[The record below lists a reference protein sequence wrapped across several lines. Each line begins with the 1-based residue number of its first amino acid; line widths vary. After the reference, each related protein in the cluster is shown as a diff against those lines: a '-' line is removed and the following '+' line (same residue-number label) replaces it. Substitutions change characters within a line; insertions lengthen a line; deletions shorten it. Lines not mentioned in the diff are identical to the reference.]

1 MPTAKN
7 EVKLKFGTKA
17 NYTSATKNAD
27 TVYFITDTNQI
38 YIGNKLV
45 SSKAYSGSSAP
56 MVQQYDKGDIY
67 LYTPANGD
75 PMIYVHNG
83 VGFSIVNIPIT
94 DITANTNARHLH
106 TNKETL
112 DAISGTPVQVT
123 SQTLTDAQKTQ
134 ARTNIGALGTVV
146 PNPTKDNDAANK
158 AYVDSKVASVGV
170 TADSSMSD
178 TSVNPVQ
185 NKVIK
190 KYIDDSYDVKVTI
203 TRTGNAEPY
212 SYQADKD
219 YNYVLSQINKGCN
232 VYAYCTWTKGIV
244 QFYQISDS
252 ISSIVFRQ
260 YTSKYTI
267 LIFLKSSNQVEYSS
281 KDNKLLTYKEQNL
294 SDDDK
299 LQARTNIDVMSSQEV
314 STAIQNAHVS
324 VDESMSNTSTHPVQ
338 NKVIKKYVDDH
349 TVVDSTLSETSTN
362 PVQNKVITKAMA
374 GKLSTSGGV
383 MTGMLTTKGIKLT
396 KNVDYNNTPPSN
408 PVEGQLFFQT
418 ANNLVLDMVH
428 PVGSIYM
435 SLNATSPSALF
446 GGTWEQIKD
455 RFLLAAGN
463 NYPAEAIGGEAAH
476 ALTIEELA
484 KHTHLPD
491 EWTVFT
497 TAGGT
502 LTSGAAAQT
511 SSGIYED
518 LHNIRNKNLQNTN
531 NGASETIGGGLPN
544 NNIPQY
550 LAVYMWKRTA

>member
-45 SSKAYSGSSAP
+45 SSKAYSGSSVP
-56 MVQQYDKGDIY
+56 VVQQYDKGDIY

-75 PMIYVHNG
+75 PRIYVHNG

-94 DITANTNARHLH
+94 DITANTNARHSH
-106 TNKETL
+106 TNKKTL

-158 AYVDSKVASVGV
+158 AYVDSKVASGGV
-170 TADSSMSD
+170 TVDSSMSD
-178 TSVNPVQ
+178 TSTNPVQ
-185 NKVIK
+185 NKIIK
-190 KYIDDSYDVKVTI
+190 KYVDDNDDVKVTI

-219 YNYVLSQINKGCN
+219 YNYILSQINKGCN
-232 VYAYCTWTKGIV
+232 VYAYCTWTKGILP
-244 QFYQISDS
+244 FYQILDS
-252 ISSIVFRQ
+252 ASSLVFRQ

-267 LIFLKSSNQVEYSS
+267 LIFLNSSNQVEYSS
-281 KDNKLLTYKEQNL
+281 RDNMILTYKEQNL

-324 VDESMSNTSTHPVQ
+324 VDESMSN
-338 NKVIKKYVDDH
+338 
-349 TVVDSTLSETSTN
+349 TSTN

-418 ANNLVLDMVH
+418 ANNLVLDMVY

-435 SLNATSPSALF
+435 SVNATSPSTLF
-446 GGTWEQIKD
+446 GGTWDRIQD

-463 NYPAEAIGGEAAH
+463 SYSAGATGGEATHKLSVAEMPSH
-476 ALTIEELA
+476 EGHMYSNFDDSGWVGRNGDKNSYYLDTNTAIGYKKFEDRPYKILTGNEI
-484 KHTHLPD
+484 
-491 EWTVFT
+491 VMQGYSR
-497 TAGGT
+497 GG
-502 LTSGAAAQT
+502 SQ
-511 SSGIYED
+511 S
-518 LHNIRNKNLQNTN
+518 HNNM
-531 NGASETIGGGLPN
+531 P
-544 NNIPQY
+544 PY

>member
-38 YIGNKLV
+38 YIGDKLV
-45 SSKAYSGSSAP
+45 SSKAYSGSSVP
-56 MVQQYDKGDIY
+56 MAQKYDKGDIY

-75 PMIYVHNG
+75 PRIYVHNG
-83 VGFSIVNIPIT
+83 VGFSIVDIPIT
-94 DITANTNARHLH
+94 DITANTNARHSH

-158 AYVDSKVASVGV
+158 AYVDSKVASGEV
-170 TADSSMSD
+170 TVDSSMSD
-178 TSVNPVQ
+178 NSVNPVQ

-190 KYIDDSYDVKVTI
+190 KYIDKGDDVKVTI
-203 TRTGNAEPY
+203 TRTGDSEPY
-212 SYQADKD
+212 SYQADRD

-232 VYAYCTWTKGIV
+232 VYAYCTWSKGILP
-244 QFYQISDS
+244 FYQILDS
-252 ISSIVFRQ
+252 ASSLVFRQ

-267 LIFLKSSNQVEYSS
+267 LIFLNSSNQVEYSS
-281 KDNKLLTYKEQNL
+281 RDNMILTYKEQNL

-324 VDESMSNTSTHPVQ
+324 IDESMSNTSTHPVQ
-338 NKVIKKYVDDH
+338 NKVI
-349 TVVDSTLSETSTN
+349 TN
-362 PVQNKVITKAMA
+362 AMA

-383 MTGMLTTKGIKLT
+383 MTGTLTTKGIKLT
-396 KNVDYNNTPPSN
+396 KNVDYSNTPPSN

-418 ANNLVLDMVH
+418 ANNLVLDMVY

-435 SLNATSPSALF
+435 SVNATSPSTLF
-446 GGTWEQIKD
+446 GGTWEQIQGK
-455 RFLLAAGN
+455 FLLGVSSSYPDGSQGGEVSHKLTVSEIPAHGHRVEDSCDSGN
-463 NYPAEAIGGEAAH
+463 NVNPRN
-476 ALTIEELA
+476 ALSSFNRGN
-484 KHTHLPD
+484 KS
-491 EWTVFT
+491 
-497 TAGGT
+497 GYGT
-502 LTSGAAAQT
+502 GNPIFIKAT
-511 SSGIYED
+511 
-518 LHNIRNKNLQNTN
+518 
-531 NGASETIGGGLPN
+531 GGGQAHN
-544 NNIPQY
+544 NMPPY
-550 LAVYMWKRTA
+550 LSVYIWKRTA

>member
-17 NYTSATKNAD
+17 NYTSSTKNED

-45 SSKAYSGSSAP
+45 SSKAYSGSSVP
-56 MVQQYDKGDIY
+56 MAQKYDKGDMY

-75 PMIYVHNG
+75 PRIYVHNG
-83 VGFSIVNIPIT
+83 AEFSIVNIPIT
-94 DITANTNARHLH
+94 DIKANTNARHSH
-106 TNKETL
+106 TNKKTL

-123 SQTLTDAQKTQ
+123 SQTLTDTQKTQ

-146 PNPTKDNDAANK
+146 PNPTNDNDAANK
-158 AYVDSKVASVGV
+158 AYVDSKVASGRFTV
-170 TADSSMSD
+170 DSSMSD

-232 VYAYCTWTKGIV
+232 VYAYCTWNKDIV
-244 QFYQISDS
+244 PFQQISDT
-252 ISSIVFRQ
+252 ISSLVFCR
-260 YTSKYTI
+260 YAIKHTI
-267 LIFLKSSNQVEYSS
+267 LIFLKSSNEVEYSS
-281 KDNKLLTYKEQNL
+281 RDNKVLTYKEQNL

-324 VDESMSNTSTHPVQ
+324 IDESMS
-338 NKVIKKYVDDH
+338 
-349 TVVDSTLSETSTN
+349 ETSVN

-396 KNVDYNNTPPSN
+396 KNVDYSNTPPSN

-418 ANNLVLDMVH
+418 ATNLVLDMVY

-435 SLNATSPSALF
+435 SVNATSPSTLF
-446 GGTWEQIKD
+446 GGTWEQIQD

-463 NYPAEAIGGEAAH
+463 NYSGGDTGGEA
-476 ALTIEELA
+476 
-484 KHTHLPD
+484 TH
-491 EWTVFT
+491 
-497 TAGGT
+497 T
-502 LTSGAAAQT
+502 LTVNEMPSHNHYAAIDGSTDSYGQNRTTISSFAIKAQGYSD
-511 SSGIYED
+511 SS
-518 LHNIRNKNLQNTN
+518 
-531 NGASETIGGGLPN
+531 TIFATGGGNAHN
-544 NNIPQY
+544 NMPPY